1 MSSVICEETKYN
13 GTKPHNIYFKPYGS
27 CKMFWLLYTHAE
39 LLTIKVCFDTIS
51 VKSSV
56 RASIVIT
63 ISIPG
68 KTIIKREILFE
79 IKVATTL

>member
-1 MSSVICEETKYN
+1 MSSVICKETKYN

-27 CKMFWLLYTHAE
+27 YKMFRLLYIHE
-39 LLTIKVCFDTIS
+39 HLLTTRVCFDTIF

-56 RASIVIT
+56 LASIVIT
-63 ISIPG
+63 ISMPG

-79 IKVATTL
+79 IKVATL